1 MSESRSD
8 RLRLPEALC
17 CWYAAPDS
25 PRTDMNSLHAIINRT
40 TTPAPWAEGDNIPWN
55 EPAFSERMLVE
66 HLNQEHDLAS
76 RVTGTIDAQ
85 VSWIHSLVLHER
97 PSRVLDLACG
107 PGLYLNRLGERGH
120 SGIGIDF
127 SPASIRYATHEASV
141 GDFDIDYVE
150 GDIRET
156 EFGSGFDLVL
166 LLYGQ
171 INVFQRR
178 EAADIVRRASLAL
191 NPGGALIVEPQ
202 KFDHIKAAGMTEPSW
217 SSQQTGLFSPE
228 PHLLLT
234 EAHWDDGQRST
245 TQRFHVID
253 GSDCGVSS
261 HSMTSEAYTDEEI
274 GLLLADSGLA
284 GVQIAEGFSV
294 PSHDSS
300 LAAYI
305 GHSTRID

>member
-1 MSESRSD
+1 
-8 RLRLPEALC
+8 
-17 CWYAAPDS
+17 
-25 PRTDMNSLHAIINRT
+25 MNSLHAIIERPMP
-40 TTPAPWAEGDNIPWN
+40 PAPWAEGDNIPWN

-85 VSWIHSLVLHER
+85 VSWIHSSVLHER

-120 SGIGIDF
+120 SGVGIDF
-127 SPASIRYATHEASV
+127 SPASIRYATHEATV

-150 GDIRET
+150 RDIRET
-156 EFGSGFDLVL
+156 DFGSGFDLVL

-171 INVFQRR
+171 INVFQRH

-202 KFDHIKAAGMTEPSW
+202 TFEHVRAVGMTEPSW
-217 SSQQTGLFSPE
+217 SSHQAGLFSPE

-234 EAHWDDGQRST
+234 EAYWNEKQRST
-245 TQRFHVID
+245 TQRFHVIN
-253 GSDCGVSS
+253 SNDCAASL
-261 HSMTSEAYTDEEI
+261 HAITSEAYTDEEI
-274 GLLLADSGLA
+274 GLLLTESGLA
-284 GVQIAEGFSV
+284 AVHIAKEFSS
-294 PSHDSS
+294 PSSDNY
-300 LAAYI
+300 LAAYVGRPPGI
-305 GHSTRID
+305 G